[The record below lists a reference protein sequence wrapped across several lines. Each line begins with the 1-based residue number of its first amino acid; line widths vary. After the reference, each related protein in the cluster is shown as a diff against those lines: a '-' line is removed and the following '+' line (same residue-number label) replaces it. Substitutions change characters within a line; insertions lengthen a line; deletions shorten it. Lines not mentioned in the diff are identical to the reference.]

1 VKIIRGM
8 AILKLQGAFF
18 MIVILNGCVGQ
29 SSVWTESDEKWWNQ
43 KPDSPHYS
51 VVTETGIER
60 SEKEVELE
68 SRVKEDGFKDEK
80 NLQPTIIDNI
90 PMDSI
95 QNESV
100 KIVNNQQKI
109 LPLELDEVGIEKK
122 DNTEPVVAVDDKTLV
137 NTAIMEFPSEYF
149 TIQLL
154 ASSDIERV
162 AKFAKKHQV
171 STQFIVETERNNEVW
186 YVLLLGI
193 YTDYDSA
200 VLAGEDIAKTMKNEL
215 WIRNVGSVQEIVKK

>member
-8 AILKLQGAFF
+8 AILKLQ
-18 MIVILNGCVGQ
+18 
-29 SSVWTESDEKWWNQ
+29 SVWTESDEKWWNQ